1 MNIGQNIIDLI
12 RGKKELVLKIKDNN
26 SYKLL
31 HTFQGNL
38 KPCKQ
43 VVFIAGGFAYSGTS
57 ALIGFMNEFDN
68 VLVYGNCDKVY
79 SKNKKRGGYEVKWF
93 MHSGFFNFVDNFK
106 DKNKSVI
113 EIDMSIKLFIRQV
126 YRAFKHKSLMG
137 WDRSP
142 SFYNKEF
149 VEINE
154 TYLKAVLDF
163 NEYDLTIMENN
174 PIPRSFNSDDT
185 TYENC
190 SFMQE
195 KGIRQY
201 LFYKFRDITDAEF
214 DRYTNVYINKLFE
227 RFGGKDL
234 VLFDKPIDVKNHK
247 KLNYFIKDKP
257 IKEICFLRDPR
268 DEFLSTYRFSFA
280 TANPPTTSARE
291 WIDYYKEKAD
301 ALKANRDENMLVVR
315 FEDFVYDYDNKTKE
329 IMNFLDLKEENHI
342 APKTIFDP
350 EISKVNIGAWKYFI
364 DQDLM
369 KQIGEELS
377 EYCYNI

>member
-1 MNIGQNIIDLI
+1 MNIGQNIIDLV
-12 RGKKELVLKIKDNN
+12 RGKKKLTLKLIDNK
-26 SYKLL
+26 SYKKNE
-31 HTFQGNL
+31 FSDNL
-38 KPCKQ
+38 KPCDKI
-43 VVFIAGGFAYSGTS
+43 VFMAGGFAYSGTS

-106 DKNKSVI
+106 DKSKSAI
-113 EIDMSIKLFIRQV
+113 ETDMAIKLFIRQI
-126 YRAFKHKSLMG
+126 YRAFKQKSLLG
-137 WDRSP
+137 WDKSP
-142 SFYNKEF
+142 DFYNKEF
-149 VEINE
+149 LEINK
-154 TYLKAVLDF
+154 TYLKSVLDF
-163 NEYDLTIMENN
+163 NEYDLSILEDH
-174 PIPRSFNSDDT
+174 PIPRSFNTADDA

-201 LFYKFRDITDAEF
+201 LFYRFRDITDEEF
-214 DRYTNVYINKLFE
+214 DSYTNVYINKLFE
-227 RFGGKDL
+227 RFGGKEI
-234 VLFDKPIDVKNHK
+234 VLFDKPVHLKNHK
-247 KLNYFIKDKP
+247 KMNYFMKDKP

-268 DEFLSTYRFSFA
+268 DSFLATYRFSYE
-280 TANPPTTSARE
+280 TAYPPTTSARE

-301 ALKANRDENMLVVR
+301 ELKENMDENMLVMR
-315 FEDFVYDYDNKTKE
+315 FEDLVYDYDNKTKE
-329 IMNFLDLKEENHI
+329 IMDFLGLKEENHV

-369 KQIGEELS
+369 KQIGDELK
-377 EYCYNI
+377 EYCYNM